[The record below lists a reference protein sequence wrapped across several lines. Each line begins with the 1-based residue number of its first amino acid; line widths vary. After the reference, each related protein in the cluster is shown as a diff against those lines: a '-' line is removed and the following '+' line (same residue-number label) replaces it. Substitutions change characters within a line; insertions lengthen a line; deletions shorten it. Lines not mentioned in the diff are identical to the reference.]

1 MAGLSAHADR
11 TIAQTVSQKGFVEFK
26 GIGYPQTAAGDDTQA
41 VGELLLRYE
50 ATAKPA
56 AWFRLSGSIDA
67 RADTHDQTSWER
79 LDWSD
84 RIIKRPSLGV
94 RRFDATLGRGPL
106 TLQVGKQFIRWGKAD
121 ILNPTDR
128 FAPRDFLSVFDTDVL
143 AVTAV
148 RFTAGLQSDT
158 LDVVASRFSPSRV
171 PLIGQRWAPMEAL
184 PAGVVVVDR
193 GATYPDRAQLGARW
207 NHVGGGY
214 EFSLS
219 GFSGN
224 NHIPRIVA
232 TVPPYPTLTVDDPIV
247 LLSPSMHKYGNVFV
261 PSGLSAEGALAAHAI
276 ESDTG
281 PHLRLDAL
289 RPQVNITRHY
299 PAMWMAG
306 GDGAMP
312 LSAFTVKGEAAFF
325 GSNDARTDEY
335 WLYVI
340 QIERQAGEWF
350 LVGGY
355 AGEAV
360 TRKRS
365 EGGFAPDRGLTNA
378 VLGRAGY
385 TIDTNRSIAVD
396 GAVRQNG
403 DGSWLRVEYSQ
414 ASGQHLRVTTQ
425 ATWLRGAPDDF
436 FGRYR
441 RNSNATLI
449 VRCSF

>member
-1 MAGLSAHADR
+1 MSQRRTHVWAAWFLMAGLSAHADE

-50 ATAKPA
+50 ATAKPTP
-56 AWFRLSGSIDA
+56 WFRLSGSIDA
-67 RADTHDQTSWER
+67 RADTHDQTSWEG
-79 LDWSD
+79 LDWSG
-84 RIIKRPSLGV
+84 RTIKRPSLGV
-94 RRFDATLGRGPL
+94 RRFDATLSRGPL

-128 FAPRDFLSVFDTDVL
+128 FAPRDFLSVFDTDML

-158 LDVVASRFSPSRV
+158 LDVVAARFSPSRV

-224 NHIPRIVA
+224 NHIPTIVA
-232 TVPPYPTLTVDDPIV
+232 TVPPYPTLTFADAPVV
-247 LLSPSMHKYGNVFV
+247 LL
-261 PSGLSAEGALAAHAI
+261 
-276 ESDTG
+276 
-281 PHLRLDAL
+281 
-289 RPQVNITRHY
+289 RPEVDITRSY

-312 LSAFTVKGEAAFF
+312 LSALTVKGEAAFF

-350 LVGGY
+350 MVGGY

-365 EGGFAPDRGLTNA
+365 EGGFALDRGLTNA

-425 ATWLRGAPDDF
+425 VTWLRGAPDDF

-441 RNSNATLI
+441 LNSNATLM
-449 VRCSF
+449 VRYSF